1 MIKKTLLFLYSPK
14 NRLSMNA
21 LLGALYA
28 SSLWERT
35 RVVLCTTEEEV
46 LTSFAHQSGVS
57 LLVLSSMTPEKER
70 RQRLLQDSLCH
81 PDVFTCCGGPH
92 ATALPQDFAPW
103 STFLVQGEGEVT
115 FLTIVQ
121 AFLEGT
127 LPSSPQTIK
136 GERAHLDRFP
146 SFPYHLGFLGP
157 IEISRGC
164 PFGCAFCQT
173 PAIFGR
179 TMRHRSLESILEHV
193 RGMMHHRERVDLRFV
208 TPNAF
213 AYGSSDGR
221 RPNIEALEN
230 LLGGLRK
237 LLGRKGR
244 IFFGSFPSE
253 VRPEF
258 VSEEILHLV
267 RQYAD
272 NRSIVIGAQSGSQ
285 RLLSLMG
292 RGHTPEDVLSACET
306 SIRLGFQVYVDFIF
320 GCPEETEEDLRT
332 TAGFIEK
339 LVRLGAIVHAHTF
352 LPLPGTPW
360 GERTGTPIPRWMRQ
374 FLGKLAREGKL
385 RGQWQTQ
392 ERMARE
398 FRLSEER

>member
-1 MIKKTLLFLYSPK
+1 MEKTLVFLYSPK
-14 NRLSMNA
+14 NRLSINA
-21 LLGALYA
+21 LLGAL
-28 SSLWERT
+28 SSSPLWSRV
-35 RVVLCTTEEEV
+35 RVVLCTTEEEI
-46 LTSFAHQSGVS
+46 LAFALRQSGVS
-57 LLVLSSMTPEKER
+57 LFVLSSMTPEKDR
-70 RQRLLQDSLCH
+70 RQRLLQDFLRY
-81 PDVFTCCGGPH
+81 PNVFTCCGGPH

-103 STFLVQGEGEVT
+103 STFLVQGEGEIA

-121 AFLEGT
+121 AFLEGI
-127 LPSSPQTIK
+127 LPSLPQTIR
-136 GERAHLDRFP
+136 GERAHLERFP
-146 SFPYHLGFLGP
+146 SFPYYLGFLGP

-173 PAIFGR
+173 PRIFGR

-193 RGMMHHRERVDLRFV
+193 RGMMRQRERIDLRFV

-213 AYGSSDGR
+213 AYGSPDGR
-221 RPNIEALEN
+221 RPNIKALEN
-230 LLGGLRK
+230 LLRGLRE

-285 RLLSLMG
+285 RLLNLMG

-320 GCPEETEEDLRT
+320 GCPEETEEDLRI
-332 TAGFIEK
+332 TAEFIEK

-360 GERTGTPIPRWMRQ
+360 GEKTGTPIPRWMRQ
-374 FLGKLAREGKL
+374 FLGKLAQEGKL

-398 FRLSEER
+398 FHLSEGK